1 MCSSGMLCM
10 ADFQLMNM
18 FQVGTLHLVAVE
30 AEAEAEAPAAE
41 AEAEAPSAPSAAA
54 EESAV

>member
-1 MCSSGMLCM
+1 M
-10 ADFQLMNM
+10 ADFQLVNM

-30 AEAEAEAPAAE
+30 APSVAVE

>member
-30 AEAEAEAPAAE
+30 AEAEAPAAE